1 MVTIPAPRTR
11 RFASVPWTCL
21 ALGVALVILVAPLT
35 AATAD
40 EAKFTAYNLW
50 YEHPQKVYSTGYEKG
65 TMIPAGSAV
74 SQVKVS
80 GKAVSFVAD
89 GSGTRFTVI
98 FMRKHHP
105 GLNID
110 QFADRLLTSKNFAD
124 LTKGMSAK
132 EVEAIKKG
140 EVQAGMSKAAVL
152 AAVGYPPEIRTA
164 NTDLDT
170 WIYWRDRFR
179 TYTVTFADGKV
190 QQSGQ

>member
-21 ALGVALVILVAPLT
+21 ALGVALVILAAPLT
-35 AATAD
+35 AAAAD
-40 EAKFTAYNLW
+40 EQKFTAYNLW

-65 TMIPAGSAV
+65 TMIPAGTAV

-80 GKAVSFVAD
+80 RKAVSFVD
-89 GSGTRFTVI
+89 GSGARFRVI
-98 FMRKHHP
+98 FNAKHHP
-105 GLNID
+105 GLNSE
-110 QFADRLLTSKNFAD
+110 QFADRLLTAKNFAE
-124 LTKGMSAK
+124 LTKGMSGK
-132 EVEAIKKG
+132 DVEAIKKG
-140 EVQAGMSKAAVL
+140 EVHPGMSKAAVL
-152 AAVGYPPEIRTA
+152 VAVGYPPEIRTA

-170 WIYWRDRFR
+170 WTYWRDRFR